1 MTDYLFSPPE
11 RPNLPVRGLSA
22 RFPVRRIFCVGRNY
36 AEHVREMGRD
46 PDRNPPFFF
55 TKPGD
60 AIVPNGATIA
70 YPSATANLH
79 HEVELV
85 AAIGV
90 AGAALAVGDALS
102 HVMGYAVGNDLTRRD
117 LQMKARDDGRPW
129 DTGKAFDASAP
140 MTEILRTDD
149 IGHPETG
156 RIWLDVDGEH
166 RQQGDLAQ
174 LIWKL
179 DEIVAACSH
188 LWRLEP
194 GDLIMTGTPAGIGP
208 VVPGQTMTAGI
219 DGFPDLVTTIGPAA

>member
-1 MTDYLFSPPE
+1 MTNYIFTPPE
-11 RPNLPVRGLSA
+11 RPSLPVRGLSA

-55 TKPGD
+55 TKPSD
-60 AIVPNGATIA
+60 ALVQNGSTIPYPAATG
-70 YPSATANLH
+70 NLQ
-79 HEVELV
+79 HEIELV
-85 AAIGV
+85 AAIGT
-90 AGAALAVGDALS
+90 AGANISEQDALS

-117 LQMKARDDGRPW
+117 LQTQARDDGRPW

-140 MTEILRTDD
+140 MTEILRSEE
-149 IGHPETG
+149 IGHPQSGE
-156 RIWLDVDGEH
+156 IWLDVDGE
-166 RQQGDLAQ
+166 RKQEGDLAQ

-179 DEIVAACSH
+179 DEIVAACSR

-208 VVPGQTMTAGI
+208 VTAGQTMTGGI
-219 DGFPDLVTTIGPAA
+219 AGFPVLTTTIGPAI

>member
-1 MTDYLFSPPE
+1 MTDYLFTPPVQ
-11 RPNLPVRGLSA
+11 PSLPVRGLDA

-55 TKPGD
+55 TKPAD

-70 YPSATANLH
+70 YPTETENLH

-90 AGAALAVGDALS
+90 AGAGLAVGDALR

-117 LQMKARDDGRPW
+117 LQMKARDEGRPW

-156 RIWLDVDGEH
+156 RIWLDVDGAR
-166 RQQGDLAQ
+166 RQNGDLAQ

-179 DEIVAACSH
+179 DEIVAACSR

-219 DGFPDLVTTIGPAA
+219 DGFPDLVTPIGPAA